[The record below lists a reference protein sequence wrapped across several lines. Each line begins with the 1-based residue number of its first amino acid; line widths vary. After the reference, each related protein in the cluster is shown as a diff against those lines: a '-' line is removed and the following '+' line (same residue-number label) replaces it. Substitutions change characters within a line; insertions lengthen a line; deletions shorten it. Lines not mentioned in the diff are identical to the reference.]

1 MNHLGFSYL
10 ETFDNIESI
19 RDELDKLPENIDKYT
34 MSNDIVIK
42 KNEENKN
49 ELSSI
54 KNMKMDNDY
63 VSRND
68 TPDKKIK
75 QQKNDYYSIVLQEKF
90 ILALGGL
97 TLFTLMI
104 LNNRI

>member
-42 KNEENKN
+42 KNEEN
-49 ELSSI
+49 I
-54 KNMKMDNDY
+54 F
-63 VSRND
+63 
-68 TPDKKIK
+68 
-75 QQKNDYYSIVLQEKF
+75 F
-90 ILALGGL
+90 IN
-97 TLFTLMI
+97 F
-104 LNNRI
+104 

>member
-49 ELSSI
+49 DLSSI

-63 VSRND
+63 VSRD
-68 TPDKKIK
+68 DKPDKKI
-75 QQKNDYYSIVLQEKF
+75 QQRKNDYYSIVLQEKF

-97 TLFTLMI
+97 TLFTLII
-104 LNNRI
+104 LNNRL